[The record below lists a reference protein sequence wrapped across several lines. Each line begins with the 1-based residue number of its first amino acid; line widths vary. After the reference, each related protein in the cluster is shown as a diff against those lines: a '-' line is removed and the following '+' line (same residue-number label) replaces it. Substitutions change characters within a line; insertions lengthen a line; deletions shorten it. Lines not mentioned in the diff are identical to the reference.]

1 MSVFP
6 AISTASVVIT
16 GLARA
21 FRDHTPYGLLN
32 GTKRLRSQRT
42 LGPLFNSIP
51 GRGGVMSARLLA
63 LMGDSQEA
71 VYGSPRDPSH
81 SGVASTIKRL
91 SKTSRGMFR
100 HVCNKIHR
108 DTLT

>member
-51 GRGGVMSARLLA
+51 GRGGVMIARLLA
-63 LMGDSQEA
+63 LMGDSQEL
-71 VYGSPRDPSH
+71 YTDPREIQATVAWHPPSNDRASH
-81 SGVASTIKRL
+81 LVVCSGMCVTRFIGIR
-91 SKTSRGMFR
+91 
-100 HVCNKIHR
+100 
-108 DTLT
+108 